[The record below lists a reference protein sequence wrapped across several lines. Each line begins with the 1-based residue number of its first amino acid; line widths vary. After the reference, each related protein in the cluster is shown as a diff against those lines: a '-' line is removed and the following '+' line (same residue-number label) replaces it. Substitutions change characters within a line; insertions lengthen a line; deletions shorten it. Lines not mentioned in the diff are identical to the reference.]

1 MSQPNSGSAL
11 DLFERYCRTP
21 EVFWPG
27 ASARQARKLHQRV
40 LRVSRF
46 LGGDRRASPA
56 SVWDLTGRRHGLRRR
71 TVYLSNIGSS
81 GSHWLEAMLVDG
93 AGLLGA
99 GEVYLPPKLRMAVAD
114 LPDYEAARFI
124 DGLHL
129 LHAVVDPTLD
139 RMDSVVNSQH
149 VARPQAFLDA
159 DPGALRVLLLRDP
172 VEVCLSR
179 TYRKDEYRQDVSPE
193 ADDLAYLDLNIKKVA
208 SFLAAARGEV
218 YDLVIRYEQL
228 CIDPVP
234 AVAAICALTGTP
246 FDPDSLHQTAAEQ
259 SADQV
264 SGRGNEAQTNLF
276 SGVPRSVPQKARDRV
291 TKLLREEAEYFGYSA

>member
-1 MSQPNSGSAL
+1 MSPARTL
-11 DLFERYCRTP
+11 TATDLLETYCRTP
-21 EVFWPG
+21 EHFWPAAG
-27 ASARQARKLHQRV
+27 ARQARKLEQR
-40 LRVSRF
+40 LRRVGQF
-46 LGGDRRASPA
+46 LDGDRLGAPA
-56 SVWDLTGRRHGLRRR
+56 AVSHLAARRDGRHRR

-81 GSHWLEAMLVDG
+81 GSHWLESMLMNG

-114 LPDYEAARFI
+114 LPDREAARFI

-172 VEVCLSR
+172 VAVCLSR
-179 TYRKDEYRQDVSPE
+179 TYRKDEYRQDVSPD

-208 SFLAAARGEV
+208 SFLAAAREEV

-234 AVAAICALTGTP
+234 AVAAICALTGTS
-246 FDPDSLHQTAAEQ
+246 FDPDTLHQTAAEQ

-264 SGRGNEAQTNLF
+264 SGRGSEAQTNLF
-276 SGVPRSVPQKARDRV
+276 SGVPRSVPQKARDHA